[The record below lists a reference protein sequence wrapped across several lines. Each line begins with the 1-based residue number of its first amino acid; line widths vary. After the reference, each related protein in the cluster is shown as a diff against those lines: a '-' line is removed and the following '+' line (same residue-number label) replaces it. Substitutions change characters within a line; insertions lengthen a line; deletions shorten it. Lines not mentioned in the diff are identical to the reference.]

1 MEDYDKL
8 LEEAYG
14 KVKRIDTK
22 SERFEIPKVDV
33 QNVGNKTVFSNF
45 IQVASYIRRTP
56 EQVCKFLTKE
66 LASLGKIENDR
77 LIFNRKISSVQVQDK
92 FSLYVKKY
100 VLCNQ
105 CGKPDTEITKQDNL
119 QFIHWLA
126 CGAKQSLGR

>member
-1 MEDYDKL
+1 MEDYEKL
-8 LEEAYG
+8 LDEAYS
-14 KVKRIDTK
+14 KVKKINSK

-33 QNVGNKTVFSNF
+33 QNVGNKTIISNF
-45 IQVASYIRRTP
+45 VQIVSYIRRTP

-77 LIFNRKISSVQVQDK
+77 FIFSRKISPNQVQEK
-92 FSLYVKKY
+92 FNLYVKKY

-105 CGKPDTEITKQDNL
+105 CGKPDTEIIKQDNL
-119 QFIHWLA
+119 LFIHCLA